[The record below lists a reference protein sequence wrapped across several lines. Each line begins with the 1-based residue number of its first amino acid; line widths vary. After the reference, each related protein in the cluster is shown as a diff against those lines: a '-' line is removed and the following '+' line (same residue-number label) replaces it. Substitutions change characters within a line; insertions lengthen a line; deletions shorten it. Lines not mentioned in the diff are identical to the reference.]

1 MKVVFLSKEQFDTF
15 SNNHP
20 LHTMYQSSMYGNL
33 MERQGYQTN
42 YYGFIDDNNNL
53 IGATLILYKKLF
65 ANFKYAYAPRGFLI
79 NYDDRELIKEISDK
93 FRLYLAEKKFV
104 FLKIDP
110 PVINNKRDKDGNII
124 PSQYANDLI
133 PYFKSIGYS
142 YFGENKFFGT
152 LKPRWNAILKVTGS
166 SSTLFNNFDR
176 SIKNKIRKA
185 QSRGVEVIQGNHQ
198 DIEIFYNF
206 VAKKHYR
213 NLKYYQDLA
222 DCYKDKFEL
231 YFAKLNTENYLKN
244 IKLIYEEELTKNKQI
259 NNEIQTNSINGKK
272 VTEKLTNSKITSDKL
287 LAIYKKE
294 LISASQLFESNPQ
307 GIIIGATSIIIEKYG
322 VELLIE
328 GQDTAYNLFYPSFLL
343 KWHIIEKY
351 AKQGAIYFDLNA
363 ITGQFTDNNKFHG
376 LNEMK
381 LGFNADVTEYIGEF
395 DLIIRKHL
403 YNIYRNTRTLNK
415 KIMKQSK

>member
-33 MERQGYQTN
+33 MEKQGYQTS

-53 IGATLILYKKLF
+53 IGATLILYKNLF
-65 ANFKYAYAPRGFLI
+65 ANFKYAYAPRGFLV
-79 NYDDRELIKEISDK
+79 NYDNRGLIKEISDK
-93 FRLYLAEKKFV
+93 FRLYLAEKKFI

-110 PVINNKRDKDGNII
+110 PVINNKRDKNGNII

-166 SSTLFNNFDR
+166 STTLFNNLDR
-176 SIKNKIRKA
+176 SVKNKIRKA
-185 QSRGVEVIQGNHQ
+185 QSRGVEIIQGNHQ

-222 DCYKDKFEL
+222 ECFKDKFEL

-244 IKLIYEEELTKNKQI
+244 IKLIYEEEITKNRQI

-272 VTEKLTNSKITSDKL
+272 ITEKLTNSKITSDKL
-287 LAIYKKE
+287 LAVYKKE

-307 GIIIGATSIIIEKYG
+307 GIIIGATSVIIEKHG

-328 GQDTAYNLFYPSFLL
+328 GQDTRYNLFYPSFLL

-351 AKQGAIYFDLNA
+351 AKLGAIYFDLNA

-395 DLIIRKHL
+395 DLIIRKNL
-403 YNIYRNTRTLNK
+403 YNLYRNTRTLNK